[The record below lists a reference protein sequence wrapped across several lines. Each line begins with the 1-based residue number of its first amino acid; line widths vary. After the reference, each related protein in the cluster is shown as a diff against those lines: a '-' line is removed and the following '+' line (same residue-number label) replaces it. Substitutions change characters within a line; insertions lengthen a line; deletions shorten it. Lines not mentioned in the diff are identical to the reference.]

1 MYKGKWFAYLIAV
14 EAELHLVRSSY
25 STRADSRRQRM
36 PVTAGDGTDSVTC
49 CAVIGP
55 YEDLSIPRRTCPV
68 SKERRHP
75 LLNPISLNVSG
86 DCINGRCHRQC
97 QAAT

>member
-55 YEDLSIPRRTCPV
+55 YEDLFLGELVQSRKKDVIP
-68 SKERRHP
+68 S
-75 LLNPISLNVSG
+75 
-86 DCINGRCHRQC
+86 
-97 QAAT
+97 